1 MTASAD
7 KDLRLAA
14 RELGLWGLLAEW
26 DALVGT
32 NEAEAVV
39 RRWIAAE
46 EEERSRRGFERRL
59 KEARLGRFRL
69 LDEFDWVWPKRCDR
83 SAIEELLRLIFL
95 AQAANVVL
103 AGPNGVGKTMIA
115 KNIAY
120 QAVRKGH
127 SVCFV
132 TASELLNDLAA
143 QDGSSALRRR
153 FGHYVNPNLLVI
165 DELGYLS
172 YDNRHADLLFEIVS
186 RRYEKDSIIVTT
198 NKPFAEWKDIFPN
211 AGSVVTLVDRLVHR
225 SEILEIQG
233 ESYRLK
239 EAQEQAAKRAAE
251 RSSVAKGRSAEGKR
265 NAG

>member
-7 KDLRLAA
+7 QDLRLAA
-14 RELGLWGLLAEW
+14 RELGLWGLFAEW
-26 DALVGT
+26 DTLVT
-32 NEAEAVV
+32 TDEAESLL

-46 EEERSRRGFERRL
+46 EEERSRRSFERRL

-69 LDEFDWVWPKRCDR
+69 LAEFDWAWPKSCDR
-83 SAIEELLRLIFL
+83 GAIEELLRLTFL
-95 AQAANVVL
+95 EQAANVVL

-115 KNIAY
+115 KNIAH

-143 QDGSSALRRR
+143 QDGSTALRRR
-153 FGHYVNPNLLVI
+153 FGRYVNPSLLVI

-186 RRYEKDSIIVTT
+186 PAYSSPRT
-198 NKPFAEWKDIFPN
+198 N
-211 AGSVVTLVDRLVHR
+211 
-225 SEILEIQG
+225 LE
-233 ESYRLK
+233 
-239 EAQEQAAKRAAE
+239 
-251 RSSVAKGRSAEGKR
+251 
-265 NAG
+265 